1 MNPRQP
7 TRWLKTNI
15 TVTEVRQTKI
25 KGRIQVGRWTIDSK
39 VGLGL
44 KITPK
49 IRPIELTCGAG
60 SGGIAGVAMFSL
72 RTSNGVEV
80 LFPSSITFKRSDKLQ
95 RQSVPRF
102 SRISERLSASRKAGN
117 QPQSWAKILPKL
129 YGNLRHG
136 SDKRFGI
143 RIFRSAEYLPC
154 GANFHDLSATHYRN
168 SGGEL
173 RDYWKTMRDKNY
185 RKRKFALKA
194 GQQL

>member
-72 RTSNGVEV
+72 RPSNGVEV
-80 LFPSSITFKRSDKLQ
+80 LFPSSITFKRSNKLQ

-102 SRISERLSASRKAGN
+102 SRISERLCARAGRPETNHKAGL
-117 QPQSWAKILPKL
+117 KYRPKL

-143 RIFRSAEYLPC
+143 RIFRSAEYFF
-154 GANFHDLSATHYRN
+154 GWANFHDLSATHYRN

-173 RDYWKTMRDKNY
+173 RDYWKTMRDKN
-185 RKRKFALKA
+185 
-194 GQQL
+194 